1 MLIRLFSVK
10 NKKGTQTMTIIERT
24 LKERMAADLLTAV
37 STYHSPEIAT
47 SVVDHYGDL
56 RSMSRWSQEEMIDD
70 LISKMND
77 LD

>member
-1 MLIRLFSVK
+1 MTTNEKSISVRL
-10 NKKGTQTMTIIERT
+10 
-24 LKERMAADLLTAV
+24 AADLLTAV

-56 RSMSRWSQEEMIDD
+56 RSMSRWSQEEMLDD

-77 LD
+77 MD

>member
-1 MLIRLFSVK
+1 MEISGNTVEEK
-10 NKKGTQTMTIIERT
+10 
-24 LKERMAADLLTAV
+24 MAVNLLAAV

>member
-1 MLIRLFSVK
+1 
-10 NKKGTQTMTIIERT
+10 MTT
-24 LKERMAADLLTAV
+24 KEKIVSAHLAANLLAAV

-47 SVVDHYGDL
+47 SVVDHYGDF
-56 RSMSRWSQEEMIDD
+56 RCMSRWEQEEMIDD

>member
-1 MLIRLFSVK
+1 MEIAGNTVEEK
-10 NKKGTQTMTIIERT
+10 
-24 LKERMAADLLTAV
+24 MAVNLLAAV

>member
-1 MLIRLFSVK
+1 
-10 NKKGTQTMTIIERT
+10 
-24 LKERMAADLLTAV
+24 MAITGNTVEEKMAVNLLAGV

-47 SVVDHYGDL
+47 SVVDHYGDF
-56 RSMSRWSQEEMIDD
+56 RCMSRWEQEEMIDD

>member
-1 MLIRLFSVK
+1 MTTNEKSISVRL
-10 NKKGTQTMTIIERT
+10 
-24 LKERMAADLLTAV
+24 AADLLTAV

>member
-1 MLIRLFSVK
+1 
-10 NKKGTQTMTIIERT
+10 
-24 LKERMAADLLTAV
+24 MAITGNTVEEKMAVNLLAAV

-56 RSMSRWSQEEMIDD
+56 RSMNGWSLEEMIDG

-77 LD
+77 FD

>member
-1 MLIRLFSVK
+1 MTTNEKIISVRL
-10 NKKGTQTMTIIERT
+10 
-24 LKERMAADLLTAV
+24 AADLLAAV

-70 LISKMND
+70 LISKMNE

>member
-1 MLIRLFSVK
+1 
-10 NKKGTQTMTIIERT
+10 
-24 LKERMAADLLTAV
+24 MAITGNTVEEKMAVNLLAAV